1 VTYDSDPDFGL
12 DSIPVPRV
20 RSGHNDLA
28 ATIGLLSVS
37 ILVGLV
43 LYFLVV
49 LQLMGVDACSG
60 RAGSCDFAL
69 LGATIYITPGAV
81 VLVIAVTAVGLVAR
95 AKASMRSWWIPMLGL
110 VVIVLAFVV
119 ASELVKV
126 GLGV

>member
-43 LYFLVV
+43 LSFLVV
-49 LQLMGVDACSG
+49 LQLMGVD
-60 RAGSCDFAL
+60 
-69 LGATIYITPGAV
+69 ATIYITPGAV